1 MATISTT
8 TKPAYVYDLA
18 EDTWFPVGG
27 LAQANIV
34 IYEYVATGGQ
44 TTFSG
49 PDANSVTL
57 QYTVGALQV
66 FLNGVLLSPG
76 DDYTATNGTAVELA
90 SGATL
95 NDVVSI
101 VAFATF
107 DVADTYTQAQVN
119 ALLGNAGLNSF
130 LLMGA

>member
-8 TKPAYVYDLA
+8 AKPAYVYDLA
-18 EDTWFPVGG
+18 ADTWYPVGG
-27 LAQANIV
+27 LAQANV
-34 IYEYVATGGQ
+34 VVYEYVATAGQ

-49 PDANSVTL
+49 ADANSVSL
-57 QYTVGALQV
+57 QYTVGAIQV
-66 FLNGVLLSPG
+66 FLNGVFLSPG
-76 DDYTATNGTAVELA
+76 DDYTATNGTSVVLV
-90 SGATL
+90 SGAAL

-107 DVADTYTQAQVN
+107 NVADTYTQAQVN